1 MGGGGGGG
9 RVGSGR
15 AVVLSNF
22 QFRGALLI
30 WITEGQGPTLLAVG
44 AGRLDIFFS
53 TIISLFFLNLSRIR
67 LDIDQNI
74 VSNGR

>member
-1 MGGGGGGG
+1 MRGGG
-9 RVGSGR
+9 RGSGR

-44 AGRLDIFFS
+44 AGRFDIFSQLSYLFS
-53 TIISLFFLNLSRIR
+53 FSISL
-67 LDIDQNI
+67 
-74 VSNGR
+74 G